1 MESRRDGDTER
12 RRDLEC
18 LKRSV
23 FKGEKE
29 HVGLQNMG
37 TNDRNSGLW
46 RRPQVPEEWRKINVT
61 PIFKKS
67 KKEDPENY
75 RPVNLTF
82 TLVSCLTL
90 WVASLSMWRK
100 RSSGVVNLD
109 S

>member
-1 MESRRDGDTER
+1 M
-12 RRDLEC
+12 
-18 LKRSV
+18 LKELADV
-23 FKGEKE
+23 TDKPLFIIFK
-29 HVGLQNMG
+29 
-37 TNDRNSGLW
+37 RLW

-100 RSSGVVNLD
+100 RSSVVVNLD